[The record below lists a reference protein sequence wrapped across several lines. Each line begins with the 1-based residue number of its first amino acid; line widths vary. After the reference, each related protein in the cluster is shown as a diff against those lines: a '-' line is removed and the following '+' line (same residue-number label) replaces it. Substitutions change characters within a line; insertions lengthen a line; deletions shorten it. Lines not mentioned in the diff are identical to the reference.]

1 MSPRWLVAAFIFSLC
16 WIAGCNH
23 GNSDAPAQAAKADK
37 PKTAMEIVLLASQQG
52 DGLLQFETVHLDN
65 QPEYITL
72 PGKIVLADDR
82 NWHVGVISA
91 GRVEQ
96 VYVKAGDA
104 VRKGQVLARMHSHDV
119 HDTRAAYLS
128 AQAELS
134 KAQAASALAHKNVE
148 RTQRLYDLKAAS
160 LEELERARQEV
171 TNADTAVRD
180 AQIAID
186 RERVHLQETL
196 GVPADVKSG
205 QEQESELIPIRSPGN
220 GYVLERDI
228 SPGAVADPA
237 KDVFMIGDIK
247 LLWMLASANESS
259 IAQLKVGQEVI
270 VTTRS
275 FPNEQFRGKTTNLG
289 QQLDP
294 TTRVMPVRVELQN
307 PSMKLRPEMLAT
319 AQVAVGRSKPALVVP
334 SEAIQQLNDQDVVF
348 IKKNAEH
355 FEPRFVR
362 TAETVRGRTR
372 IVEGLAPNEVIVTK
386 GSFILKSQMLKAE
399 IQGEE

>member
-1 MSPRWLVAAFIFSLC
+1 MNPRGLVPAFIFSFCL
-16 WIAGCNH
+16 IAGCKH
-23 GNSDAPAQAAKADK
+23 GNSGAPVQASKADK
-37 PKTAMEIVLLASQQG
+37 PKEVKEIVLPISQQG
-52 DGLLQFETVHLDN
+52 DGLLQFEAIHLDN
-65 QPEYITL
+65 QPEYMTL

-82 NWHVGVISA
+82 SWHVGVVSA

-128 AQAELS
+128 AQSELS
-134 KAQAASALAHKNVE
+134 RAQAASAMAHKNLE

-160 LEELERARQEV
+160 LEELERARQES
-171 TNADTAVRD
+171 TNADTTVRG
-180 AQIAID
+180 AQIAIE

-196 GVPADVKSG
+196 GVPAEVKPG
-205 QEQESELIPIRSPGN
+205 QEQESELIPIRSPGD
-220 GYVLERDI
+220 GYVMERDI
-228 SPGAVADPA
+228 SPGAMADPA
-237 KDVFMIGDIK
+237 KDVFVLGDIR

-259 IAQLKVGQEVI
+259 IAQLKLGQEVI
-270 VTTRS
+270 VTTRA
-275 FPNEQFRGKTTNLG
+275 FPNEQFRGKITNLG

-307 PSMKLRPEMLAT
+307 VSLKLRPEMLAT
-319 AQVAVGRSKPALVVP
+319 AQVAVGRSKPALMVP
-334 SEAIQQLNDQDVVF
+334 SEAIQQMNDQDVVF
-348 IKKNAEH
+348 VKKDAEH
-355 FEPRFVR
+355 FEPRFVH

-372 IVEGLAPNEVIVTK
+372 ILEGLAPNEVIAAK
-386 GSFILKSQMLKAE
+386 GSFILKSLMLKSE